1 MNRFLKAVTILLSL
15 ILVMSFVVGCN
26 PDGNKNSPTPT
37 PPATE
42 TPGTTTEPLET
53 PGETS
58 PIPTDDILPTVTP
71 DATADPLETP

>member
-42 TPGTTTEPLET
+42 TP
-53 PGETS
+53 
-58 PIPTDDILPTVTP
+58 